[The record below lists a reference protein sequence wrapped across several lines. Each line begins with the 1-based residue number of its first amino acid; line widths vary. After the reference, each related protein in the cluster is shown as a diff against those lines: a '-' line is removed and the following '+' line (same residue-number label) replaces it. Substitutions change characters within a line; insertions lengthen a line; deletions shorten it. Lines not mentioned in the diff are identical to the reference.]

1 MKLKYGN
8 KETKQIRDLEREQRA
23 DFNKTKF
30 DDYN

>member
-8 KETKQIRDLEREQRA
+8 QIRDLEREQRA